1 MMLYDPLAQEL
12 YTEICHIP
20 LIDPHSHID
29 PHQPTARSLD
39 DILGYHYYT
48 ELAHSAGMDK
58 SPLAPQV
65 EPQERVRAILYQ
77 MAQFDNTIQYQWFIE
92 IARAFLNYQGQR
104 LSLSDATWLCD
115 TAERLM
121 ATPDWEARVLRQ
133 ANIEKVFLTNDFDD
147 RLEGFDTNRY
157 VPCLRTDDLVFQ
169 LDKAEVRQRLAKAT
183 GIEVGDAP
191 SLRQALT
198 ALFDHFTRHSAKACA
213 ISLPPDFVPSPVP
226 DQQFSAALRTLS
238 QNGPGPLVSPP
249 PRSKTGVWERE
260 GGNEE
265 AGQDRLLCSRAV
277 FWMLAEHCRT
287 FRLPFDLMIGVNRRV
302 YEQGVY
308 QGQDLFDQRTS
319 LIQYAELLNAFADV
333 TFCIS
338 ILSSGLNQELVS
350 YSWIFPNVMTSGHW
364 WYSNIPAY
372 IEQDLRTR
380 LQAVPKT
387 KQIGYYSDMYKLE
400 FGLPKFNM
408 YRRILAQ
415 VLADDFIRPRVYTE
429 MQALE
434 LARLLLRDN
443 ARRIFNV

>member
-1 MMLYDPLAQEL
+1 MMLYDALAQEL

-29 PHQPTARSLD
+29 PRSPTARSLD
-39 DILGYHYYT
+39 EILGYHYYT

-58 SPLAPQV
+58 GPLAADV
-65 EPQERVRAILYQ
+65 EPRERVRAILYH
-77 MAQFDNTIQYQWFIE
+77 MAHFDNTIQYQWFIE

-104 LSLSDATWLCD
+104 LSLGDATWLCD

-121 ATPDWEARVLRQ
+121 AQPDWETRVLRQ
-133 ANIEKVFLTNDFDD
+133 SNIEKVFLTNNFDD
-147 RLEGFDTNRY
+147 PLTGFDTNRY
-157 VPCLRTDDLVFQ
+157 VPCLRTDDLVFH
-169 LDKAEVRQRLAKAT
+169 LEKADVRQRLAQAT
-183 GIEVGDAP
+183 GITVGDAS
-191 SLRQALT
+191 SLRRAIT
-198 ALFDHFTRHSAKACA
+198 ALFDHFTRRGARACA
-213 ISLPPDFVPSPVP
+213 ISLPPDFVPRPVP
-226 DQQFSAALRTLS
+226 DAPLSAALRA
-238 QNGPGPLVSPP
+238 QDRP
-249 PRSKTGVWERE
+249 
-260 GGNEE
+260 
-265 AGQDRLLCSRAV
+265 ADRLLCSQGI
-277 FWMLAEHCRT
+277 FWMLADHCRT
-287 FRLPFDLMIGVNRRV
+287 FRLPFALMTGVNRRV
-302 YEQGVY
+302 YEHGVY

-319 LIQYAELLNAFADV
+319 LLPYADLFNAFADV

-338 ILSSGLNQELVS
+338 VLSSGLNQELVS
-350 YSWIFPNVMTSGHW
+350 YSWIFPNVVTSGHW

-443 ARRIFNV
+443 VRRIFNV